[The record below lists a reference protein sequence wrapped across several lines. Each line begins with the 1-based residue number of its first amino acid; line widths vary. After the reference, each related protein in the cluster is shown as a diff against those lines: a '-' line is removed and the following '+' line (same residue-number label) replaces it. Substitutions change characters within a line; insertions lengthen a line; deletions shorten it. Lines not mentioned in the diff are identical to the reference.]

1 MSLMSDKSIKSAADK
16 IQLQVCILV
25 IFLKRRQRAARS
37 QTSEMLA
44 DISCLNRKKRKLW
57 VVHTNE
63 EEKTFLTV
71 CRSTLTQMLRDRK
84 KAIKELFCRL
94 PLSKGKKQNCAHFF
108 HKAPNN
114 VCKGK
119 LEMFSKFGVFR
130 KRCVFKCS
138 QISNWHISL
147 SSLISF
153 IVITVYPFF
162 SLTNQSGNY
171 LLPPTWTLSEGY

>member
-1 MSLMSDKSIKSAADK
+1 M
-16 IQLQVCILV
+16 
-25 IFLKRRQRAARS
+25 
-37 QTSEMLA
+37 
-44 DISCLNRKKRKLW
+44 
-57 VVHTNE
+57 
-63 EEKTFLTV
+63 FLTV

-138 QISNWHISL
+138 QISNDTHFAFLTDLIYINYCL
-147 SSLISF
+147 SF
-153 IVITVYPFF
+153 FF
-162 SLTNQSGNY
+162 SYKSI
-171 LLPPTWTLSEGY
+171 W